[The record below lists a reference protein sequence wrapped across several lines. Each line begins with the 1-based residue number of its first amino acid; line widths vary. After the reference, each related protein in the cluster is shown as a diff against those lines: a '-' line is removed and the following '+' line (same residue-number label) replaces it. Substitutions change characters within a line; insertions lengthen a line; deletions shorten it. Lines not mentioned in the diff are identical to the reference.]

1 VRLTNGAGVLRYAC
15 SSYSFGVRSRRGR
28 LTTYQYS
35 HWYEQTRL
43 WLVIEPLPEQLA
55 IRKL

>member
-28 LTTYQYS
+28 LTTFYLS
-35 HWYEQTRL
+35 IFT
-43 WLVIEPLPEQLA
+43 LVRANALMVSN
-55 IRKL
+55 